1 MTEKEK
7 IGKMGENLAVKY
19 LKRNGYKILERN
31 FKKLP
36 WGEIDIITKK
46 DNYLIFIEVKSITYQ
61 STPYLAENKIGPHK
75 KRALLRVIQIYLNK
89 KRLMLDC
96 LWQLDAVIIKLDF
109 PNRKF
114 RIKHLENI
122 FY

>member
-7 IGKMGENLAVKY
+7 IGKIGENLSVKY
-19 LKRNGYKILERN
+19 LKKNGYKILQRN
-31 FKKLP
+31 FKQLP

-46 DNYLIFIEVKSITYQ
+46 DNYLVFIEVKTLTAQ
-61 STPYLAENKIGPHK
+61 STLYLAENKIGPHK
-75 KRALLRVIQIYLNK
+75 KRALLRVIQIYLNR
-89 KRLMLDC
+89 KRLALDC
-96 LWQLDAVIIKLDF
+96 LWQVDAIFIKLDF

-114 RIKHLENI
+114 KLKHLENI